1 VSVTAAAIASDT
13 AATTVLVTAFNYI
26 SPQFMRHQDI
36 ALMASHNWS
45 AAKHKQELQ
54 NAINDINNAR
64 FR

>member
-1 VSVTAAAIASDT
+1 MRLLSA
-13 AATTVLVTAFNYI
+13 AATTIVAAFIYI
-26 SPQFMRHQDI
+26 NPQFISDI